1 MKEGFEMLAE
11 TLLDEKQRK
20 TLREAVANT
29 AVPLPGG
36 ALTRVFAGLQA
47 YAALRGAHPRNMPIA
62 GAAANIVEDHRAGFD
77 DICGAVAEAVSQLPP
92 DPTGKLAR
100 AIPELFRGNKTG
112 VTALRQYW
120 LSLGFPASSV
130 DHYVA
135 EAVNAGDG
143 LVQITR
149 AIQDGSDWPEAI
161 KQFGSGN
168 PDPIHWGSGFSGD
181 GKLHPTAAAFAT
193 TCRQA
198 GVMPSLFVIASIALL
213 LHKLA
218 TEAAAP

>member
-1 MKEGFEMLAE
+1 MLAE

-20 TLREAVANT
+20 TLREAVAN
-29 AVPLPGG
+29 AAMPLPGD
-36 ALTRVFAGLQA
+36 ALTRVSAGLRA
-47 YAALRGAHPRNMPIA
+47 YATVREARPRPMATTP
-62 GAAANIVEDHRAGFD
+62 AASFADHRAGFD
-77 DICGAVAEAVSQLPP
+77 GICGAVAEAVGHLPP
-92 DPTGKLAR
+92 DPTGKLAG

-135 EAVNAGDG
+135 EAVNAGEG
-143 LVQITR
+143 MVQIAR

-161 KQFGSGN
+161 KQFGAGN
-168 PDPIHWGSGFSGD
+168 PDPTHWGSGFSGD
-181 GKLHPTAAAFAT
+181 GKVHPTAAAFAA
-193 TCRQA
+193 TCREV
-198 GVMPSLFVIASIALL
+198 GVMPSLFVIASIVLL

-218 TEAAAP
+218 TEAAV

>member
-1 MKEGFEMLAE
+1 MLAE

-20 TLREAVANT
+20 ALRETVAN
-29 AVPLPGG
+29 AAMPLPGV
-36 ALTRVFAGLQA
+36 ALTRVSAGLRA
-47 YAALRGAHPRNMPIA
+47 YAALREARPREMPMD
-62 GAAANIVEDHRAGFD
+62 AAAVASFEDHRAGFD
-77 DICGAVAEAVSQLPP
+77 DICGAVAEAVGHLPP

-100 AIPELFRGNKTG
+100 AIPELFRGNTTG

-120 LSLGFPASSV
+120 LNLGFPASSV

-135 EAVNAGDG
+135 EAVNAGEG
-143 LVQITR
+143 LVQIAR

-168 PDPIHWGSGFSGD
+168 PDPIHWGQGFSSD

-193 TCRQA
+193 TCREF

-213 LHKLA
+213 LQKLA

>member
-1 MKEGFEMLAE
+1 MLAE

-20 TLREAVANT
+20 TLREAVAN
-29 AVPLPGG
+29 AAMPLPGD
-36 ALTRVFAGLQA
+36 ALTRVTAGLRA
-47 YAALRGAHPRNMPIA
+47 YAGLRGAHPRNMPIG
-62 GAAANIVEDHRAGFD
+62 GAAVAPLEDHRAGFD
-77 DICGAVAEAVSQLPP
+77 RICGAVAESVGQLPP

-135 EAVNAGDG
+135 EAVNAGEG
-143 LVQITR
+143 MVQITR

-161 KQFGSGN
+161 KQFGAGN
-168 PDPIHWGSGFSGD
+168 PDPIHWGSGFSSD
-181 GKLHPTAAAFAT
+181 GNLHPTAVAFAT

-218 TEAAAP
+218 TEAAV

>member
-1 MKEGFEMLAE
+1 MKEGIEVLAE

-20 TLREAVANT
+20 ALREAVAD
-29 AVPLPGG
+29 ASPPLPEG
-36 ALTRVFAGLQA
+36 ALTRASAGLRA
-47 YAALRGAHPRNMPIA
+47 YAALREARPRAMNVG
-62 GAAANIVEDHRAGFD
+62 GAAVASFGDHRPGFD
-77 DICGAVAEAVSQLPP
+77 SSCGAVAEAVAHLPP

-120 LSLGFPASSV
+120 LSLGYPASSV

-135 EAVNAGDG
+135 EVVNAGEG
-143 LVQITR
+143 MVQITR
-149 AIQDGSDWPEAI
+149 TIQDGRDWPEAI
-161 KQFGSGN
+161 KTFGAGN
-168 PDPIHWGSGFSGD
+168 PDPIHWGSGYSSD
-181 GKLHPTAAAFAT
+181 GKIHPTASAFVT
-193 TCRQA
+193 TCREF

-218 TEAAAP
+218 TEAAAS